1 MINFLSQNIISLID
15 LKMEHDS
22 VCSNFEVKEFDMLK
36 VIHQAFNI
44 VRVEANE
51 KKINLMAKIG

>member
-1 MINFLSQNIISLID
+1 MINFLSQNIINLID
-15 LKMEHDS
+15 LKMKHDS
-22 VCSNFEVKEFDMLK
+22 VCNFEVKEFDMLK